1 MALRAKDIAKMLGV
15 STSTISLVINDKPG
29 VSEDKRREIIQKI
42 LELDCGY
49 LLRKIKSDRENIGF
63 VVYKR
68 KGNIVDESPFFSY
81 FLEGISERLK
91 NLDYNLTVLYMS
103 SNMSRAEQEEIINS
117 SKCVGF
123 ILFAVE
129 MIYEDMQVFKDSRF
143 PFVML
148 DNSFMVNDV
157 DTVAINNA
165 SGIRTAVN
173 YLVQKGHKKIGYI
186 RSKVAINSFADRF
199 TAYRNT
205 LEQNG
210 LEFKEE
216 YVALVQYSD
225 MEARKDM
232 REYIK
237 GADELPTAFV
247 SDNDLVACGA
257 MKGIIDAGLTV
268 PGDISIIGFDDRPI
282 ASMSMPSLTTMMVP
296 KDVFGNNCVDLLI
309 GKINTHRAYAL
320 KMDIGTMLIERE
332 SVRALD

>member
-186 RSKVAINSFADRF
+186 RSKVTINSFADRF

-205 LEQNG
+205 LDENG

-237 GADELPTAFV
+237 EASELPTAFV

-309 GKINTHRAYAL
+309 GKINNHRAYAL

-332 SVRALD
+332 SVRTLD